1 MNIETSRLSPKDPS
15 DRLLDAKDDFRRLF
29 LDDDVAFAVLREK
42 LFDSDIDKADF
53 PDFGIE
59 PTLERDE
66 TAQSKIGIR
75 IDQSRSLSDDELTA
89 TVAAYEYLNLGGL
102 DRETGKFR
110 VSPELKGLLKSAGF
124 EESDALAVTQAWQ
137 NGFQAIVAKMGN
149 EASIDPYSNV
159 VELTDV
165 IERTVHFD

>member
-1 MNIETSRLSPKDPS
+1 MNIETSRLSPSDPS
-15 DRLLDAKDDFRRLF
+15 DRLLDAKEDFRRLL

-53 PDFGIE
+53 PDFGLE

-66 TAQSKIGIR
+66 TTQSKIGIR
-75 IDQSRSLSDDELTA
+75 IDQSRSSSKDELMAKIA
-89 TVAAYEYLNLGGL
+89 TYEYLDLGNV
-102 DRETGKFR
+102 DRETGNFH

-124 EESDALAVTQAWQ
+124 EESDALRVVQAWQ
-137 NGFQAIVAKMGN
+137 NGFQAIVAKMGD

-165 IERTVHFD
+165 IQRTVHFD